1 MGGPLSGISPL
12 SQANGAVETE
22 KLVSGRADFFS
33 QLQTAF
39 DQVGQLQTEA
49 DQQIAG
55 LLNGQGQDIH
65 KAMIAVEKASLSF
78 QLMIQV
84 RNKII
89 QAYRDVSGM
98 AF

>member
-1 MGGPLSGISPL
+1 MGGPVSGISPL
-12 SQANGAVETE
+12 SQANAAVKTE
-22 KLVSGRADFFS
+22 KLVNDRSGFFS

-65 KAMIAVEKASLSF
+65 KAMIAVEKANLSF
-78 QLMIQV
+78 QLMMQV

-89 QAYRDVSGM
+89 QAYRDLSGT